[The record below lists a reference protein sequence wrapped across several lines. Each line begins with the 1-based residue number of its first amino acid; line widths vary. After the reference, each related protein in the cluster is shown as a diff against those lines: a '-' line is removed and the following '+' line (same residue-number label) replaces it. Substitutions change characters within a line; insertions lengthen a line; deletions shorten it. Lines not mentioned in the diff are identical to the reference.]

1 MSLVDTF
8 WHRRLVIL
16 ASGVVTVDGDV
27 LAERER
33 SREMGRGELDETDG
47 SYIGGSGN
55 LATCRSHLECGVE
68 RKEPWRYFSLP
79 YSPFTLFSALPQ
91 ISSGR

>member
-47 SYIGGSGN
+47 S
-55 LATCRSHLECGVE
+55 
-68 RKEPWRYFSLP
+68 
-79 YSPFTLFSALPQ
+79 
-91 ISSGR
+91 